1 MAEKMDRGSDALKS
15 HVADIDM
22 MDIRQVS
29 RRLLKRKNER
39 AELQNMMRMEGN
51 LE

>member
-1 MAEKMDRGSDALKS
+1 MDRGSDALKS
-15 HVADIDM
+15 HVEGIDM

-39 AELQNMMRMEGN
+39 SELYNMMRMEAS